1 MLNLCKENPTHLK
14 VNAIEQ
20 AIEKFIEEVSLE
32 VDKTGFF
39 NQTLEKFA
47 KGILFSD
54 PTYDI
59 WISEKDGEIDG
70 YVVVSIQKDIDNTL
84 CYWISQAWADKHMRA
99 NGFTKDWWKKIRERA
114 TQLECRHIVVVSSR
128 NDDAFN
134 RFLGGQFKKYA
145 TLLTMDLN

>member
-1 MLNLCKENPTHLK
+1 MLKLLKENPIHLK
-14 VNAIEQ
+14 ERAIET
-20 AIEKFIEEVSLE
+20 AIQKFIEEVDLG

-47 KGILFSD
+47 KGLLFSD
-54 PTYDI
+54 PTMDI
-59 WISEKDGEIDG
+59 WISEKDGDVDG
-70 YVVVSIQKDIDNTL
+70 YVVVSIQKDIDNSL
-84 CYWISQAWADKHMRA
+84 CYWISQAWADKNMRA
-99 NGFTKDWWKKIRERA
+99 NGFTKDCWKKLRERA
-114 TQLECRHIVVVSSR
+114 TQLGCRHIVVVSSR